1 MKEKHA
7 VLKARL
13 NLVRF
18 LSRNASNGICCT
30 LLADIQANT
39 EERFLSFSVEKDGY
53 LAYARRP
60 EHKYSA
66 KSRVRTRLG
75 RYLRQFHAD
84 KGYSDEEIGYASN
97 LLGFAEKANAEPD
110 LLSGIDI
117 TKMYEDRFACPSC
130 MTGDNAH
137 CVVMYE
143 INPDRVQLAVIRG
156 EFPCRALLWKLDDGR
171 MFLDRT
177 YGTAEPSNS
186 MIQWAKNKG
195 YITWPDRHN
204 HDMDVTLNNVPRY
217 WPYMD
222 TFKYM
227 KCDGKTVSLSSHDSD
242 YDHEL
247 DRTDGNLRDE
257 TTCASCGRECNEN
270 YTDPDGSCL
279 CETCYYDQY
288 CSCNRCYETVRN
300 EDVNAVNSRIG
311 GYTEYWCEHCR
322 DNRAFY
328 CERSDEWYSS
338 RSYESV
344 EVTMDNGTTQTWEKN
359 NAEDNAYYWES
370 DSEWHESEEPATEKE
385 EHEEIISEPA

>member
-1 MKEKHA
+1 MNEKHA

-18 LSRNASNGICCT
+18 LIRNASNGICCT

-39 EERFLSFSVEKDGY
+39 EKRFLSFSVEKDGY

-60 EHKYSA
+60 EHKYST

-84 KGYSDEEIGYASN
+84 KAYSDEEIGYASN
-97 LLGFAEKANAEPD
+97 LFGFAEKANAEPD
-110 LLSGIDI
+110 LLSGVDI
-117 TKMYEDRFACPSC
+117 TKMYEDCFAYSSC

-177 YGTAEPSNS
+177 YGTAEPSNA

-195 YITWPDRHN
+195 YITWPERQDHN
-204 HDMDVTLNNVPRY
+204 MDVTLENIPKL

-227 KCDGKTVSLSSHDSD
+227 QCDGKTVSLSSHNHD
-242 YDHEL
+242 YDHVL
-247 DRTDGNLRDE
+247 DRTDGHLRDE
-257 TTCASCGRECNEN
+257 TTCYSCGEECSED
-270 YTDPDGSCL
+270 YTDPDGHYMCESCY
-279 CETCYYDQY
+279 CDQY
-288 CSCNRCYETVRN
+288 CDCSYCGETVSNDDVRDVSTRN
-300 EDVNAVNSRIG
+300 
-311 GYTEYWCEHCR
+311 YTEYWCEDCR
-322 DNRAFY
+322 DRHAFY
-328 CERSDEWYSS
+328 CEYDDGWRST
-338 RSYESV
+338 RSYDSV
-344 EVTMDNGTTQTWEKN
+344 EVMMDDGTTQTWEKS
-359 NAEDNAYYWES
+359 NAENNAYYWES
-370 DSEWHESEEPATEKE
+370 DDEWHESEEPATEKE
-385 EHEEIISEPA
+385 EHEAIISEPA